1 MDREEGWKTGRLVW
15 VERRPSPAG
24 RDSFNVIYEL
34 DDEPDILREAD
45 LSEADLAPGVR
56 RRDPILV
63 DDRGAS
69 IVIRKPSSEEE

>member
-1 MDREEGWKTGRLVW
+1 MDLHEGWKAGTLVW

-24 RDSFNVIYEL
+24 HDVFNVVYEL

-45 LSEADLAPGVR
+45 LGEADFAPDAR

-63 DDRGAS
+63 DDRGPS
-69 IVIRKPSSEEE
+69 VVIRKPSSQED